1 MQNGSSK
8 PRETLKEFLRKRV
21 ESHPGISIQK
31 LTGHLSQ
38 LPVEIRKTYPH
49 DTNSIRRVLEQF
61 PEIFVIR
68 NHDQVHLTTSESS
81 GKPKGA
87 SSFAGG
93 SKDQTTSLTG
103 VKGKVYRLFET
114 YGFASVQHPIN
125 TCVYFSLHSFENG
138 QHSSLL
144 SSGLQLGEGVVLDA
158 EVGPNDLK
166 IKFRASRVTR
176 IKGGNVATPSDL
188 SSPAPQTSA
197 LTSLVNRT
205 GVIETLKDEFGFI
218 KLEKE
223 NECAFF
229 HADQIARHLRTAVPA
244 LPEILAV
251 GDKITFDAD
260 PNKKTTAR
268 AKWVV
273 TTIHSITNLPPC
285 HLGSETEGSETAAR
299 TIIKRDGLIQ
309 MVKPARHGTPHVMGD
324 PARHGGSSYKDVQ
337 LELEEA
343 GMSAHTS
350 ASNSINPDR
359 PRSHHSRPS
368 FPQTCTEASLFSPS
382 GRSHG
387 DCAIP
392 NDIGAQSF
400 LASSTLSFNNIS
412 ENELRSVARII
423 AEEMSALL
431 QQERLAKGL
440 VRNVGTQTTEHGVHF
455 IP

>member
-285 HLGSETEGSETAAR
+285 HLGSETEEKKQACLRIRVHRTASTQTGQEATTVDHPSR
-299 TIIKRDGLIQ
+299 
-309 MVKPARHGTPHVMGD
+309 RHALKLHCF
-324 PARHGGSSYKDVQ
+324 RHQGEVT
-337 LELEEA
+337 EIA
-343 GMSAHTS
+343 PFPMTS
-350 ASNSINPDR
+350 V
-359 PRSHHSRPS
+359 
-368 FPQTCTEASLFSPS
+368 
-382 GRSHG
+382 
-387 DCAIP
+387 
-392 NDIGAQSF
+392 
-400 LASSTLSFNNIS
+400 
-412 ENELRSVARII
+412 ENELRRVARII
-423 AEEMSALL
+423 AKKMFAVQ
-431 QQERLAKGL
+431 QQEQLAKGL